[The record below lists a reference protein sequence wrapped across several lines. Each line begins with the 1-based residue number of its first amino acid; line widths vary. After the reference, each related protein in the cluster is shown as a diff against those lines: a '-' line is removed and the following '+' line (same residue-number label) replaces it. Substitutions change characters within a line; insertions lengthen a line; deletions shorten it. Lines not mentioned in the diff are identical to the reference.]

1 MSITNN
7 LPIPDF
13 ASSIPLPSSS
23 SNQNTSQTSSRKSK
37 DNQYSIAKPIP
48 RRFKVPALP
57 RDELTSAT
65 IRNGLIYKKFK
76 RPRRIAEEHDRLK
89 NWKIELDQALEKEKT
104 KLENSLQD
112 LQKRTEIAKVR
123 LEKANTAQIKAKQ
136 ELLRVIKE
144 RDQKLNEAKAAPL
157 PNVDDDEEIVMM
169 KKRKTQLAN
178 QVKELEKRFDSLE
191 EKWKKEDIERKE
203 KLAHDKEERKRK
215 VSEKLEQSQ
224 RKKQKTESLQADTS
238 AEIARLEKEVKEIN
252 QTQSQLIWLMKQ
264 VITIQNQKKESSK
277 QK

>member
-7 LPIPDF
+7 LPTPDF

-76 RPRRIAEEHDRLK
+76 RPRQIEENDRLK
-89 NWKIELDQALEKEKT
+89 NWKIELDQALENEKT
-104 KLENSLQD
+104 RLENSLED

-123 LEKANTAQIKAKQ
+123 LEKANTAQIRKRQ
-136 ELLRVIKE
+136 ELIELIKE

-224 RKKQKTESLQADTS
+224 RKKQKTESMQADTS